1 MIFAHSFVGF
11 PITYE
16 MLKKEKFSDEF
27 KKLAYF
33 VGITSAV
40 LPDFDL
46 ALGIFI
52 HDLNHRKLIS
62 HSLTPY
68 VLLFVF
74 TFIVSIFLDKYKKRL
89 QILNLI
95 FFVGVMSHLFLDF
108 IAGGLALFTPFSA
121 DIYGITPAF
130 TLNNFFVSYF
140 TSFYVILEILAL
152 VIFLFY
158 LKKEKLEIV
167 RFLPLFFL
175 FIAIVAMVLY
185 M

>member
-16 MLKKEKFSDEF
+16 ILKKEKFSDEF

-46 ALGIFI
+46 ALGIFV

-74 TFIVSIFLDKYKKRL
+74 IFIVSIFLDKYKKRL

-108 IAGGLALFTPFSA
+108 IAGGLALFMPFSTQ
-121 DIYGITPAF
+121 IYGYIPSLSLT
-130 TLNNFFVSYF
+130 NFFASYF
-140 TSFYVILEILAL
+140 TSFYLILEIIAL
-152 VIFLFY
+152 VIFLLY

-175 FIAIVAMVLY
+175 SIALIALLLY
-185 M
+185 L